1 MTRTPVQVSKTK
13 AALADNVEGYETVN
27 FKDAGNRSR
36 DHYKSSMAKSR
47 FRARQLLLP
56 LVRWETPRLA
66 WIQQHTRSKFL
77 DDYFALTA
85 NLGTHTFFVIMLPMP
100 FWLGYAHIGRGLV
113 YVLAAGVL
121 ISGMMKDFFCLP
133 RPLSPPLHRITMSGS
148 AALEYGFPSTHTTNA
163 VSAALMILYI
173 ARENLDFMSPFSLML
188 LRILMWVYMG
198 SIVLG
203 RIYCGMHGF
212 LDVIAGAIL
221 GALIFY
227 LRWTFAD
234 VIDQFITRP
243 GPLAPCVITPIILIL
258 VRIHPEPVDPCPCFE
273 DGVAFAGVVLG
284 VDMALWHGWGTP
296 FMTAAP
302 YPGNIPYSYAES
314 GIVKSFARVAFGI
327 VAIFV
332 WRAVMKKTLHAVL
345 PPLFRLIE
353 KIGLS
358 MPREFF
364 LKASEYHKVP
374 SSIPDSTLVGA
385 REIPSLIHN
394 ITRMRSDSVGPQS
407 PADMYETIA
416 YREERQRR
424 KSLEIQAD
432 NAHTAETNDAMDELD
447 EDGLFLQIPKPRV
460 QYDVEVIT
468 KLIVYAGIGWIA
480 VEGCSWA
487 FYHLGF

>member
-1 MTRTPVQVSKTK
+1 MTRAPVQVSKPM
-13 AALADNVEGYETVN
+13 AALADNVDGYETVN

-36 DHYKSSMAKSR
+36 DHYKSSMVKSR

-66 WIQQHTRSKFL
+66 WIQQHTRSQFL

-100 FWLGYAHIGRGLV
+100 FWLGYAYIGRGLV

-163 VSAALMILYI
+163 VSAALMILYN
-173 ARENLDFMSPFSLML
+173 ARENPDFMSPFSLLL
-188 LRILMWVYMG
+188 LRILMWIYMG

-227 LRWTFAD
+227 LRWTFGDA
-234 VIDQFITRP
+234 IDQFMTTP
-243 GPLAPCVITPIILIL
+243 GLLAPCVITPIMLTL
-258 VRIHPEPVDPCPCFE
+258 VRVHPEPVDPCPCFE

-284 VDMALWHGWGTP
+284 VDLALWHGWGTP
-296 FMTAAP
+296 FMTAVP
-302 YPGNIPYSYAES
+302 YPGYIPYSYAKS
-314 GIVKSFARVAFGI
+314 GIVKSFARVALGI
-327 VAIFV
+327 VTIFV
-332 WRAVMKKTLHAVL
+332 WRAAMKKTLHAVL

-364 LKASEYHKVP
+364 LKASEYHRVP

-424 KSLEIQAD
+424 KSLEIQSD
-432 NAHTAETNDAMDELD
+432 TAHTVETNDGMDELD
-447 EDGLFLQIPKPRV
+447 EDQLFLQIPKPRV

-480 VEGCSWA
+480 VEGCAWA
-487 FYHLGF
+487 FYQLGL